1 MRKSILTI
9 AALATFTSIAG
20 RANAEE
26 VVINKGDTL
35 WDLSKQHGATVDQL
49 RGWNGLT
56 SDLIKA
62 DETLIIAPEEIYTVV
77 SGDSLWSIAE
87 KYNVTVDQ
95 IKDWNNLKYELI
107 VDGQK
112 LVIYTEQAPKA
123 KKKPVAK
130 ENTAAKKEVKDQN
143 PSVNEPAAS
152 TTAET
157 AVKEEK
163 VVKEVT
169 VTATAYTADCE
180 GCIGIT
186 KTGVDLKANPDKKVI
201 AVDPKVIPLGS
212 KVYVEGY
219 GYATAE
225 DTGGAIKGKRVDL
238 FIPSEDAALAWGK
251 RQVEVKILD

>member
-9 AALATFTSIAG
+9 AALATFTSVAG
-20 RANAEE
+20 QANAEE

-35 WDLSKQHGATVDQL
+35 WNLSKQHGATVEQL
-49 RGWNGLT
+49 KDWNGLT

-62 DETLIIAPEEIYTVV
+62 DETLIIAPEEQYTVV
-77 SGDSLWSIAE
+77 PGDTLWSIAE

-95 IKDWNNLKYELI
+95 IKEWNNLKYELI

-112 LVIYTEQAPKA
+112 LVIYTEKAPTLNEKPKVEA
-123 KKKPVAK
+123 STTKKQ
-130 ENTAAKKEVKDQN
+130 VKDQN
-143 PSVNEPAAS
+143 PSLKEPAAS
-152 TTAET
+152 TTAEKS
-157 AVKEEK
+157 VEKEK

-225 DTGGAIKGKRVDL
+225 DTGGAIKGKRIDL

-251 RQVEVKILD
+251 RQVNVKVLN